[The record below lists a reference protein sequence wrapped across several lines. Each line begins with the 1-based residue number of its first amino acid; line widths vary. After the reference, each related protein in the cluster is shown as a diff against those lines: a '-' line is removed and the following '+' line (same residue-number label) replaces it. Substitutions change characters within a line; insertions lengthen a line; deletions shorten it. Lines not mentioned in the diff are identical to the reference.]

1 MATYPIIEKHGLD
14 CILKPFVQDL
24 NVLSTTGLE
33 VEIGGVKRTF
43 RGALLAFLADN
54 LASHGLGGFK
64 MSFSFSFRSCRVCM
78 ATVSGYSSSFCHRD
92 FEERTNEKHRKQCDE
107 LEGPLKDHYSKIYG
121 VNRKSILLDVAYFS
135 MFGGGLPLDAM
146 HDILEGVAQY
156 EIKLLL
162 THCISTCSY
171 ITLQEYNNRLQR
183 FDFGY
188 SQTDKPP
195 PLTKHVITSDDKHLR
210 MSASQVIVLARNLPF
225 LIDLVPE
232 DHDQNWKCFL
242 ILLKIIQITTSNV
255 SSCSV
260 CAVLKLAI
268 QEHHTM
274 FVALYGATSL
284 TPKMHFLI
292 HYPQQILAV
301 GPMVRTWNM
310 RHEAKLSFFKRASH
324 LGNFIN
330 IASTLANRHQQ

>member
-1 MATYPIIEKHGLD
+1 
-14 CILKPFVQDL
+14 
-24 NVLSTTGLE
+24 
-33 VEIGGVKRTF
+33 
-43 RGALLAFLADN
+43 
-54 LASHGLGGFK
+54 
-64 MSFSFSFRSCRVCM
+64 
-78 ATVSGYSSSFCHRD
+78 
-92 FEERTNEKHRKQCDE
+92 
-107 LEGPLKDHYSKIYG
+107 
-121 VNRKSILLDVAYFS
+121 

-162 THCISTCSY
+162 AHCISTC

-225 LIDLVPE
+225 LIGDLVPE

-255 SSCSV
+255 SCSV

-284 TPKMHFLI
+284 TPKMHLFTIPNKFLLLDQW
-292 HYPQQILAV
+292 Y
-301 GPMVRTWNM
+301 
-310 RHEAKLSFFKRASH
+310 KLGICDMKQ
-324 LGNFIN
+324 N
-330 IASTLANRHQQ
+330 